1 MLDAPKFPKSGLITS
16 LSTFQVRRH
25 YFLLLRIFHKL
36 CQENKTPLTMTKN
49 DNPFC
54 ETVLTQL
61 TSLLALMQIWLHGNF
76 QMSSPNVMTV
86 STFD

>member
-1 MLDAPKFPKSGLITS
+1 
-16 LSTFQVRRH
+16 
-25 YFLLLRIFHKL
+25 
-36 CQENKTPLTMTKN
+36 MTKN

-86 STFD
+86 STFDWICPDMYIFLNVAPNAGIKNHGLKLWTPSVVPLHLLAQIFVC